1 MGKTRM
7 TAVDLRAAVSELS
20 NRLVGQRLVNIYD
33 INSKTYLL
41 KFSGR
46 DADQKDFVVIEVGSR
61 IHSTTFQF
69 DKPKVPSGFT
79 LKIRKHIRQWRLTS
93 LRQLGVDRVV
103 EFTFGSADQ
112 ACFRLIIEFYAKG
125 NLILSDAS
133 YQILALVR
141 THATE
146 DARYAVRATY
156 PTNDVQLFR
165 PMTLERMEEVFQQV
179 QASEGTMSLKTGFAN
194 ATEYGPSFV
203 EHCLLKAG
211 LRPNFKKAAA
221 ADLGRAAADELLA
234 AFAEPDLFLKDV
246 PEEKGLL
253 IRRLRPGEE
262 GAGRANADL
271 YEDFA
276 PVLYKQHES
285 EGLQAEKFA
294 SFNDA
299 CDYYFSALDQG
310 QIETHNIKSEKQMMS
325 KLDKA
330 MANHRKRLDGLQKE
344 QASNE
349 LYAQLIVENA
359 EEVEA
364 VLVMLRS
371 AIGQAIDWG
380 ELSRVVKEQKNLG
393 NPIAA
398 IIHELKLDKNKVSLL
413 LASQSDDADD
423 SAECHVVDV
432 DISMSAHANSRTF
445 FQIKKKIHEK
455 EVKTQ
460 AAEGKAMKSAA
471 RKAATEG
478 KKEKFVPKKDLKNVR
493 KVLWFEKFDWFIT
506 SENYLVVS
514 GRDAQ
519 QNEILVKRYLKKG
532 DIYVHA
538 DMHGAATTI
547 IKNTSG
553 EGVPSDSLYQA
564 GNMAVCRSNAW
575 TGGIVISAWWV
586 YHNQVSKT
594 AMTGEYLPAGSFMI
608 RGKKN
613 FLPPTKLQMGA
624 GILFRV
630 HEENVAAHKGERRVE
645 DELDDGAGSDSEAPP
660 SSVAPSICA
669 ASEAPS
675 SIRCTKQLIDRYGL
689 SGTVWTEGGRTA
701 AAPELEAEVA
711 ATKKSNAD
719 KVRLSE
725 KERQELKKAKAETRK
740 EDVRAEEE
748 EEQAGDDAS
757 DDEGTEAPSVQP
769 SEESAA
775 AGKKEK
781 PTKQKEKTRAEKRK
795 AKKMAKY
802 KDQDE
807 EDKELRMRLCG
818 WDGGLAALD
827 KVEEAEAVEEQKPAR
842 EFDQDDAF
850 KVDGKTPS
858 RQWTEEEKKAAEAA
872 QLEKAEMA
880 MDIEV
885 IDHLTGQPFEDDL
898 ILHPML
904 MVGPIEAV
912 ERFKFKVSVMPGKDK
927 KGQAAQHLLSH
938 LSQSIVATEQERD
951 HIKRMDVTECINI
964 LPSNL
969 RILTDAAVAAG
980 NTKARGGKP
989 AKGGR
994 KRGGK

>member
-1 MGKTRM
+1 M

-103 EFTFGSADQ
+103 EFTFGSGEQ
-112 ACFRLIIEFYAKG
+112 CFRLVIEFYAKG

-146 DARYAVRATY
+146 EARYAVRATY

-165 PMTLERMEEVFQQV
+165 PMTKERMEDVFQQV
-179 QASEGTMSLKTGFAN
+179 EASEGTMSLKTGFAN

-211 LRPNFKKAAA
+211 LRPNFKKATAA
-221 ADLGRAAADELLA
+221 ELGRAAADELLA

-276 PVLYKQHES
+276 PVLYKQHEG
-285 EGLQAEKFA
+285 EGLQAENFA

-325 KLDKA
+325 KLEKA
-330 MANHRKRLDGLQKE
+330 MANHKKRLDGLQKE

-380 ELSRVVKEQKNLG
+380 ELSRVVKEQKQLG

-413 LASQSDDADD
+413 LTSQADDADD

-432 DISMSAHANSRTF
+432 DISMSAYANSRTF

-478 KKEKFVPKKDLKNVR
+478 KKEKFVQKKDLKNVR

-630 HEENVAAHKGERRVE
+630 HEENVAAHKGERKVE
-645 DELDDGAGSDSEAPP
+645 DELDDGVGSDSVCIRPHRARNIVIRQQCMTPHTHHRRHPLPLLPLPSALPLRPP
-660 SSVAPSICA
+660 ARSAALSSSSTATGSA
-669 ASEAPS
+669 AQFGPRYALHTRPPLPHPFPAHPV
-675 SIRCTKQLIDRYGL
+675 TK
-689 SGTVWTEGGRTA
+689 GGRTA
-701 AAPELEAEVA
+701 AAPEMAEVA
-711 ATKKSNAD
+711 AAKKSNAD

-740 EDVRAEEE
+740 EDVRVEEE
-748 EEQAGDDAS
+748 EEEEDD
-757 DDEGTEAPSVQP
+757 DDEGTESPSVQP
-769 SEESAA
+769 SEASTAT
-775 AGKKEK
+775 GKKAK

-802 KDQDE
+802 KGQVW
-807 EDKELRMRLCG
+807 LRSSALLITQSHTPHTHTRTRAGRRRQRAAHASVRLGRRSCRARQ
-818 WDGGLAALD
+818 GG
-827 KVEEAEAVEEQKPAR
+827 
-842 EFDQDDAF
+842 
-850 KVDGKTPS
+850 
-858 RQWTEEEKKAAEAA
+858 
-872 QLEKAEMA
+872 
-880 MDIEV
+880 
-885 IDHLTGQPFEDDL
+885 
-898 ILHPML
+898 
-904 MVGPIEAV
+904 
-912 ERFKFKVSVMPGKDK
+912 
-927 KGQAAQHLLSH
+927 
-938 LSQSIVATEQERD
+938 
-951 HIKRMDVTECINI
+951 
-964 LPSNL
+964 
-969 RILTDAAVAAG
+969 
-980 NTKARGGKP
+980 
-989 AKGGR
+989 
-994 KRGGK
+994 